1 MGKNQYFLTK
11 IASAR
16 HWIANF
22 IVTRAGLV
30 AVDSILARLAG
41 PIAAKG
47 ERQRE
52 KTRLFNVRSR
62 CKWHRMLT
70 TASHSVTH

>member
-30 AVDSILARLAG
+30 AVHSILARLTG
-41 PIAAKG
+41 PIAAKV
-47 ERQRE
+47 ERQRK
-52 KTRLFNVRSR
+52 KTRLFNVRS
-62 CKWHRMLT
+62 CC
-70 TASHSVTH
+70 